1 MEKNQRSGSIQ
12 GLRGLLAFIFAYI
25 FHYELLF
32 QAMPVQMPVL
42 RELFETLG
50 RITFYASDIFFILSG
65 YLTHQAYETRIE
77 NGRLSLRNYLVPKMK
92 RIYPYVI
99 GTVIANF
106 LLERIGLRLLGYY
119 PLHGDGGSVRYSL
132 GALIANCAGIQSGW
146 ISEGDMLAVNGP
158 SWFISILFLCYLLHY
173 LQVRYIKNQKTR
185 ILMYGGM
192 VVLGIFLLFQ
202 PVELP
207 LLYKVCGRGYVGFYL
222 GVLMHTGLERLG
234 ESVKKRLVIPI
245 AAALVISVYL
255 CATGWVNYMIPEV
268 CVIFPAAVYLTIY
281 EPVSKAILSGR
292 MMQSLGRYSL
302 VMYLCN
308 IPTMTLIELCN
319 QQWDWKLDY
328 NNTLVWIGVI
338 LFSLFV
344 TYIVHWF
351 GKVIRTRNM
360 GEMTNGITY
369 SRKR

>member
-1 MEKNQRSGSIQ
+1 
-12 GLRGLLAFIFAYI
+12 
-25 FHYELLF
+25 
-32 QAMPVQMPVL
+32 
-42 RELFETLG
+42 
-50 RITFYASDIFFILSG
+50 
-65 YLTHQAYETRIE
+65 
-77 NGRLSLRNYLVPKMK
+77 
-92 RIYPYVI
+92 
-99 GTVIANF
+99 
-106 LLERIGLRLLGYY
+106 
-119 PLHGDGGSVRYSL
+119 
-132 GALIANCAGIQSGW
+132 
-146 ISEGDMLAVNGP
+146 
-158 SWFISILFLCYLLHY
+158 
-173 LQVRYIKNQKTR
+173 
-185 ILMYGGM
+185 MYGGM